1 MTLFAGR
8 FSTSSGTVVHVSQL
22 VIPANASNALLM
34 DSTMSPAPELTGEFR
49 SQALVSLGARSRAS
63 NEDIKR
69 ACSIVAAA
77 AKSGWTQDPT
87 AQSLKHVATAAAAVE
102 CLPSLETDVQGELDA
117 DAIDAAARSLA
128 AAAQLMAC
136 ASLSFCQAT
145 LSRYG
150 SVWACLQHIRL
161 YSHHHLQCSSTVST
175 LPPFS
180 RFTCRTRGSS
190 PPKHASLSTFPPL
203 PPPTP
208 SFSIPHPIAGRF
220 FPPRQ
225 KCCRCPRRC
234 SL

>member
-1 MTLFAGR
+1 M
-8 FSTSSGTVVHVSQL
+8 HVSQL

-34 DSTMSPAPELTGEFR
+34 DATMSPAPELTGEFR

-77 AKSGWTQDPT
+77 AKSGWDGRTQDPT

-117 DAIDAAARSLA
+117 DAIDTAARSLA

-145 LSRYG
+145 LSRY
-150 SVWACLQHIRL
+150 
-161 YSHHHLQCSSTVST
+161 
-175 LPPFS
+175 
-180 RFTCRTRGSS
+180 
-190 PPKHASLSTFPPL
+190 ASD
-203 PPPTP
+203 
-208 SFSIPHPIAGRF
+208 
-220 FPPRQ
+220 
-225 KCCRCPRRC
+225 
-234 SL
+234 